1 MQQQSSILRAF
12 RPLRD
17 SRRDV
22 ALSIHDFPAFI
33 LGFDFIIYDVNEAF
47 CDIIGASKEGI
58 EGRPLRHFL
67 LRDDLYALKE
77 AIGDLRQGSKKRFHF
92 NRHLKTEQQVVID
105 SSLSLSLYKD
115 EFGHSEGIMI
125 MVSIMED
132 VGTNTRSTVEQEV
145 IGNLLSTMTDFLYV
159 FDMRQQRIVYENRS
173 FLNHLGYDR
182 EDIAEQSEMQ
192 FLSNRIQVD
201 SIQGDWESDT
211 DFLQYGK
218 KGEFIDAEYQIQC
231 KDGSYRWF
239 HERTS
244 IMNRDQEGLVTCICT
259 MRDITN
265 QRYAHFENQVHGQF
279 IEKISHTIPDYIF
292 VWNLQSRENIY
303 SNFSGRTFMGYA
315 ESEWNVGDMSL
326 YFDDQNRAVI
336 KEGLNSLADL
346 EDDAYLELELRH
358 IDRQG
363 QSQWVR
369 SRFRVFSRDM
379 HGEVENIF
387 TVSTIITSDKEY
399 IESLNKAE
407 SYNRAIISAIPDVVL
422 MVNANGD
429 YLDIRERKY
438 EDGYVPDM
446 DVLGKNIREIHTEE
460 NVALILDGIARCRE
474 SKNVTEW
481 TMSREIDGETF
492 YLFCRISYINED
504 AFLAVVQNVTER
516 QQLKLA
522 LDEKVVA
529 LSMQRDTL
537 QDFVERN
544 QELEQYAYIIS
555 HDLKEPVR
563 TVAGLSQVL
572 EASLEDSH
580 PGKRY
585 VKMIKEGNKRMYDL
599 IDSLLQYS
607 NTNKNELVLSGI
619 NLNDVVRAVQSD
631 LAMSIEHNETNLI
644 IDMLPPVTGDNT
656 MIRQLLQNII
666 GNAIKF
672 SGKKDDSEVHV
683 HGEVTTDEI
692 IIHVKDNGIGIP
704 EDSNKDIF
712 GVFQRLHSDKSY
724 QGQGIGLSICKR
736 IMDRHQGRIWYTSVY
751 GEGMTIHCAF
761 PRSSNDYSAQDDSSI
776 VAIQDAIKSNPS

>member
-1 MQQQSSILRAF
+1 M
-12 RPLRD
+12 RD

-22 ALSIHDFPAFI
+22 ALGIHDFPAFI
-33 LGFDFIIYDVNEAF
+33 LGFDFIIYNVNEAF
-47 CDIIGASKEGI
+47 CDVLGAPKEKI
-58 EGRPLRHFL
+58 EGHPLREFV
-67 LRDDLYALKE
+67 LRDDLYALKD
-77 AIGDLRQGSKKRFHF
+77 AIFELRQGRKKRFHF
-92 NRHLKTEQQVVID
+92 SRHIKTSQQVVMD
-105 SSLSLSLYKD
+105 SNLSLSLYKD
-115 EFGHSEGIMI
+115 EFGNAEGIMVL
-125 MVSIMED
+125 VSLNED
-132 VGTNTRSTVEQEV
+132 VDLNLKSSVEQEV
-145 IGNLLSTMTDFLYV
+145 IGSLLSTMTDFLYV
-159 FDMRQQRIVYENRS
+159 FDMRQQSIIYENRS
-173 FLNHLGYDR
+173 FLNHLGYDKS
-182 EDIAEQSEMQ
+182 DINDSSELQ
-192 FLSNRIQVD
+192 FLSSRIQVD
-201 SIQGDWESDT
+201 SIQGDWENDT

-244 IMNRDQEGLVTCICT
+244 IMNLDKEGLVTCICT

-265 QRYAHFENQVHGQF
+265 QRYAHFENQVHGEF
-279 IEKISHTIPDYIF
+279 IEKISQTIPDYIF
-292 VWNLQSRENIY
+292 VWNLKSRQIMY
-303 SNFSGRTFMGYA
+303 SNFSDRTFMGYT
-315 ESEWNVGDMSL
+315 ESEYNIGDMAI
-326 YFDDQNRAVI
+326 YFDEDNRKIAKEAI
-336 KEGLNSLADL
+336 KSLDTL
-346 EDDAYLELELRH
+346 EDDAYLENEVRC
-358 IDRQG
+358 IDKHG
-363 QSQWVR
+363 QSQWLR
-369 SRFRVFSRDM
+369 SRFRVFSRGYD
-379 HGEVENIF
+379 GEVDTIF
-387 TVSTIITSDKEY
+387 VVSKVITSDKEY
-399 IESLNKAE
+399 IDNINKAE

-438 EDGYVPDM
+438 EDGYVPNM
-446 DVLGKNIREIHTEE
+446 DILGKNIREIHTEE
-460 NVALILDGIARCRE
+460 NVALILDGIARCKA

-481 TMSREIDGETF
+481 MMSREIDGETF

-504 AFLAVVQNVTER
+504 TFLAVVQNVTER
-516 QQLKLA
+516 QQLKLE
-522 LDEKVVA
+522 LDDKIVA
-529 LSMQRDTL
+529 LSKQRDQL

-607 NTNKNELVLSGI
+607 NTNKDDLVLTEV
-619 NLNDVVRAVQSD
+619 NLNDILVAVKSD
-631 LAMSIEHNETNLI
+631 LAMTIERNQTNLI
-644 IDMLPPVTGDNT
+644 VDTLPLVTGDNT

-683 HGEVTTDEI
+683 YGEVTTDEI
-692 IIHVKDNGIGIP
+692 IVNVKDNGIGIP

-761 PRSSNDYSAQDDSSI
+761 PRSANDYSAQDVSSI
-776 VAIQDAIKSNPS
+776 EAIQDAIKSNPS

>member
-1 MQQQSSILRAF
+1 MKQKSSILRAF

-47 CDIIGASKEGI
+47 CDIIGASKEAI
-58 EGRPLRHFL
+58 EGRPLRHFV

-77 AIGDLRQGSKKRFHF
+77 AIGEMRQGSKKRFHF
-92 NRHLKTEQQVVID
+92 TRHLKSEQQVVIN

-115 EFGHSEGIMI
+115 EFGHPEGIMV
-125 MVSIMED
+125 MVAITED

-182 EDIAEQSEMQ
+182 EDIDEQSEMQ

-201 SIQGDWESDT
+201 SIQGDWENDT

-244 IMNRDQEGLVTCICT
+244 IMNRDKEGLVTCICT
-259 MRDITN
+259 MRDISN
-265 QRYAHFENQVHGQF
+265 QRYAHFENQVHGEF
-279 IEKISHTIPDYIF
+279 IEKISQTIPDYIF
-292 VWNLQSRENIY
+292 VWNLKSRQIMY
-303 SNFSGRTFMGYA
+303 SNFSDRTFMGYT
-315 ESEWNVGDMSL
+315 ENEYNIGDMAI
-326 YFDDQNRAVI
+326 YFDDDNRKIAREGI
-336 KEGLNSLADL
+336 KSLETL
-346 EDDAYLELELRH
+346 EDDAYLENEVRCLDKH
-358 IDRQG
+358 G
-363 QSQWVR
+363 QSQWLR
-369 SRFRVFSRDM
+369 SRFRVFSRGYD
-379 HGEVENIF
+379 GEVDTIF
-387 TVSTIITSDKEY
+387 VVSKVITNDKEY
-399 IESLNKAE
+399 IDNINKAE

-446 DVLGKNIREIHTEE
+446 DILGKNIREIHTEE
-460 NVALILDGIARCRE
+460 NVALILDGIARCKE

-481 TMSREIDGETF
+481 TMSREIDGEIF
-492 YLFCRISYINED
+492 YLFCRISFINED
-504 AFLAVVQNVTER
+504 TFLAVVQNVTER

-529 LSMQRDTL
+529 LSKQRDTL

-607 NTNKNELVLSGI
+607 NTSKNELVLTEI

-631 LAMSIEHNETNLI
+631 LTMSIERNKTNLI
-644 IDMLPPVTGDNT
+644 VDTLPLVTGDNT

-683 HGEVTTDEI
+683 YGEVTADEI

-724 QGQGIGLSICKR
+724 LGQGIGLSICKR

-751 GEGMTIHCAF
+751 REGMTIHCAF
-761 PRSSNDYSAQDDSSI
+761 PRSANDYSLQDVSS
-776 VAIQDAIKSNPS
+776 VEAIQGAIKSNPS